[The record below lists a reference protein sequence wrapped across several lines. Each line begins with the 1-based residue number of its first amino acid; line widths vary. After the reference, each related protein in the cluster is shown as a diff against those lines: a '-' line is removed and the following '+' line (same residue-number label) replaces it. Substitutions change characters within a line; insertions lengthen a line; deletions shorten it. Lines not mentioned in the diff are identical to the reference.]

1 MQDLLGASPAIEAL
15 RANIGRLM
23 GRARGSSRLPPVLI
37 QGETGTGKGLVA
49 GLLHRTGPRAD
60 GPFVAVNCAAIPE
73 GLLES
78 ELFGFERGAFTDA
91 KHAKPGLFQTAH
103 RGVLFLDEVGLLP
116 AALQAKLLNAIE
128 EGSVRR
134 LGSTRSERIDVW
146 VISASNVDLRAAILE
161 HRFRED
167 LYQRLAGLTLSLP
180 PLRERGDDVIML
192 AEHYLARASAD
203 FSLPPRTLTPEARA
217 RLLGYRWPGNV
228 RELANLMER
237 AALLSDTP
245 QVTAATLDLKEAPL
259 TAPPVPPPG
268 SGAGAVSLDEAM
280 RDHLQAVLDQTG
292 GNITHTAAIL
302 GIARNT
308 LRSRIRKL
316 GLKGSGAVPPPS
328 TPREGA
334 PLAATGPATQTE
346 VTPAPRTAAVRW
358 ERRLITILG
367 AALSGPSETPSFQLA
382 PALQDL
388 ITKARSFG
396 ARIEELTPDRVVAAF
411 GFDPIED
418 GPRRASHS
426 AVAMLKALE
435 RTEDRSTPRLAGRFA
450 IHTGQ
455 YLIAQVSDVTG
466 MDANDRR
473 GAWSILD
480 ELVAQAEPDTIV
492 VDGATARFLERRF
505 ELRPTGAG
513 AGSAGQAYRVI
524 GHERSGFEVGGR
536 ILSRFVGR
544 ERELATLHDL
554 LARAEEGHGQIVGIL
569 GEPGVG
575 KSRLLH
581 EFQQGLER
589 GRASYI
595 EGRCLSYGN
604 TMPYLPIID
613 IVRNSFGVLDTDAAE
628 VITQKVH
635 AGLERLE
642 MEPEFTAPYL
652 LHLLGCKGGVEAV
665 VGLGPQAVKV
675 RTMEAL
681 RQTAIAG
688 SRERPIIFAVE
699 DLQWIDQ
706 TGEEALASL
715 AESLAGCPIMLIA
728 TYRPGYRPAWLE
740 RSYATQIGLNRLT
753 RANSLAV
760 LHSVVPEQ
768 ELPPDLAQV
777 ILSHAEGVP
786 FFLEE
791 LARAVTD
798 HPDLRSDVMVPHTIQ
813 GVLVARIDRLPEEE
827 RHLLQ
832 TSSVIGK
839 EVTIPVLK
847 AVADLPEE
855 VLRRCL
861 ARLEAAEFLH
871 QTRVAP
877 IEEYAFTHAL
887 THEAAYQSVLEARRR
902 PLHARVVEAIETLSP
917 DIRERRPELLAWH
930 YSHAELRGPAVACW
944 QLAGQRAIQ
953 RSASAEAIAH
963 LGKGL
968 ELLDEMPDTPER
980 APQELMLRMALGQ
993 AQVMS
998 AGYGAPELEP
1008 TLARARELCQQM
1020 GESPHLFP
1028 VLFGLWRF
1036 YVARADIATA
1046 QELATQ
1052 LLGAAERQGD
1062 QKLLTPAHVAC
1073 GVPLFY
1079 RGELSAARAH
1089 LDQAVALYRPEYST
1103 AQTLAYGQDLGVAA
1117 LCFLAWT
1124 LGLLG
1129 YRDQAAETAERG
1141 LGLARAV
1148 SHPFTLALALH
1159 LNGMV
1164 RHLRGEMQVVGQI
1177 GEEELAL
1184 AREQQFPF
1192 FLAGGLGFTGAA
1204 LTASGKTEQG
1214 LELMREGARVYRAT
1228 GQKLGLGHL
1237 AHLGGSLVGAD
1248 RAEEALAIVAEA
1260 LAWSPGSEERVY
1272 QAEFA
1277 RIKGEALLRPA
1288 TPDQEA
1294 ATACFEEAIELA
1306 RKQGARVFE
1315 LRAVTS
1321 LARLWQQQGRAATA
1335 HDRLASAIGW
1345 FTEGLDL
1352 ADQQAA
1358 RSLLGE
1364 LSASAAS

>member
-1 MQDLLGASPAIEAL
+1 MQDVLGASPAIQAL

-23 GRARGSSRLPPVLI
+23 GRVRGSSRLPPVLI

-49 GLLHRTGPRAD
+49 SVLHRTGPRAG

-73 GLLES
+73 GLLEA

-91 KHAKPGLFQTAH
+91 KSAKPGLFQTAN

-116 AALQAKLLNAIE
+116 AALQAKLLNVIE
-128 EGSVRR
+128 EGTVRR
-134 LGSTRSERIDVW
+134 LGSTRSERVDVW
-146 VISASNVDLRAAILE
+146 IISASNVDLRAAILE

-167 LYQRLAGLTLSLP
+167 LYQRLSGLTLTLP

-192 AEHYLARASAD
+192 AEHYLTRASAD
-203 FSLPPRTLTPEARA
+203 FSLPPRSLTSEARV

-245 QVTAATLDLKEAPL
+245 QVTAATLDLKEAPM
-259 TAPPVPPPG
+259 TAAPAAPPGP
-268 SGAGAVSLDEAM
+268 GAGAASLDEAM
-280 RDHLQAVLDQTG
+280 RDHLQTVLDQTG
-292 GNITHTAAIL
+292 WNITHTAAIL

-316 GLKGSGAVPPPS
+316 GLKGADAVAPPS
-328 TPREGA
+328 TSREEG
-334 PLAATGPATQTE
+334 PLAVTGSASAPE
-346 VTPAPRTAAVRW
+346 MTPAPSTAAVRW
-358 ERRLITILG
+358 ERRLVTMLG
-367 AALSGPSETPSFQLA
+367 VALSGPSETPSFQLA

-418 GPRRASHS
+418 APRRACHS
-426 AVAMLKALE
+426 AVAMLKSLE
-435 RTEDRSTPRLAGRFA
+435 RTEDGSMPRLTGRFA

-466 MDANDRR
+466 MDADDRR
-473 GAWSILD
+473 RAWSILD
-480 ELVAQAEPDTIV
+480 ELVAHAESDTIV
-492 VDGATARFLERRF
+492 VDGASARFLERRF

-513 AGSAGQAYRVI
+513 AGLAGQAYRVI

-536 ILSRFVGR
+536 TLSRFVGR
-544 ERELATLHDL
+544 ERDLATLHDL
-554 LARAEEGHGQIVGIL
+554 LARAEEGHGQVVGIL

-581 EFQQGLER
+581 EFQQGLEP
-589 GRASYI
+589 GRATYI
-595 EGRCLSYGN
+595 EGRCLSYGS
-604 TMPYLPIID
+604 TIPYLPIID
-613 IVRNSFGVLDTDAAE
+613 IVRNSFGVLDTDDPD

-635 AGLERLE
+635 AGLEALG
-642 MEPEFTAPYL
+642 MEPESTAPYL
-652 LHLLGCKGGVEAV
+652 LHLLGSKTGVEAV
-665 VGLGPQAVKV
+665 MGLSPQAVKV

-688 SRERPIIFAVE
+688 SRGRPIIFAVE
-699 DLQWIDQ
+699 DLHWIDQ
-706 TGEEALASL
+706 TGEDALASL

-728 TYRPGYRPAWLE
+728 TYRPGYRPVWLE

-753 RANSLAV
+753 RAHSLAV
-760 LHSVVPEQ
+760 LHSVIPEQ
-768 ELPPDLAQV
+768 ELPPHLAHV

-832 TSSVIGK
+832 LSSVIGK
-839 EVTIPVLK
+839 EVSVSVLE

-861 ARLEAAEFLH
+861 ARLEATEFLH

-877 IEEYAFTHAL
+877 AEEYAFTHAL
-887 THEAAYQSVLEARRR
+887 THEVAYQSVLEARRP
-902 PLHARVVEAIETLSP
+902 PLHARVAEAIETLSP

-930 YSHAELRGPAVACW
+930 YSKAELREPAIACW
-944 QLAGQRAIQ
+944 QLAGQCAIQ

-963 LGKGL
+963 LRKGL
-968 ELLDEMPDTPER
+968 ELLDELPDTPER
-980 APQELMLRMALGQ
+980 ARQELMLRIALGQ

-1008 TLARARELCQQM
+1008 TLARARQLCQQM

-1036 YVARADIATA
+1036 YLARGDVATARA
-1046 QELATQ
+1046 LATQ
-1052 LLGAAERQGD
+1052 LLGAAERQDD
-1062 QKLLTPAHVAC
+1062 QRLLTPAHSAC

-1089 LDQAVALYRPEYST
+1089 FDQAVASYRPEHST

-1129 YRDQAAETAERG
+1129 YRDQAVETAERG
-1141 LGLARAV
+1141 LDLARAV

-1164 RHLRGEMQVVGQI
+1164 RHLRGEMPAVGQM

-1184 AREQQFPF
+1184 SREQQFPF
-1192 FLAGGLGFTGAA
+1192 FLAGGLGLTGAA

-1214 LELMREGARVYRAT
+1214 LELMREGAHVYQASGMRV
-1228 GQKLGLGHL
+1228 GLGHM
-1237 AHLGGSLVGAD
+1237 AHLGAALVGVG
-1248 RAEEALAIVAEA
+1248 RAEEALAVVAEA
-1260 LAWSPGSEERVY
+1260 LAWSPGSEEYMYR
-1272 QAEFA
+1272 AEFA
-1277 RIKGEALLRPA
+1277 RIRGEALLRQA
-1288 TPDQEA
+1288 TPDPEA

-1306 RKQGARVFE
+1306 RGQGARVFE
-1315 LRAVTS
+1315 LWAVTS
-1321 LARLWQQQGRAATA
+1321 LARLWQRQGRAAA
-1335 HDRLASAIGW
+1335 ARDRLTSVIGW

-1352 ADQQAA
+1352 ADLQAA

-1364 LSASAAS
+1364 LSAPTVA

>member
-1 MQDLLGASPAIEAL
+1 MLGASPAIEAL

-23 GRARGSSRLPPVLI
+23 ARARGSSRPPAVLI

-49 GLLHRTGPRAD
+49 GVLHRASPRAG

-73 GLLES
+73 GLLEA

-91 KHAKPGLFQTAH
+91 KHAKAGLFQTAH
-103 RGVLFLDEVGLLP
+103 RGTLFLDEVGLLP
-116 AALQAKLLNAIE
+116 GALQAKLLNAIE

-134 LGSTRSERIDVW
+134 LGSTRSEVIDVW
-146 VISASNVDLRAAILE
+146 VISASNVDLRAAIQE

-167 LYQRLAGLTLSLP
+167 LYQRLAALTLFLP
-180 PLRERGDDVIML
+180 PLRERGDDVILL
-192 AEHYLARASAD
+192 AEHYLTRASAD

-217 RLLGYRWPGNV
+217 CLLSYRWPGNV
-228 RELANLMER
+228 RELANSMER
-237 AALLSDTP
+237 AALLSDTS
-245 QVTAATLDLKEAPL
+245 QVTAATLGLKEAAL
-259 TAPPVPPPG
+259 TAPPAPSAGPG
-268 SGAGAVSLDEAM
+268 ASAGSLNEAM

-292 GNITHTAAIL
+292 GNITQTAAIL

-316 GLKGSGAVPPPS
+316 GLKGFGPVAPS
-328 TPREGA
+328 SAAREGA
-334 PLAATGPATQTE
+334 PRAAPGAAPQPE
-346 VTPAPRTAAVRW
+346 VTPAPRAAAVRW

-367 AALSGPSETPSFQLA
+367 AALSDPSETPSFHLA
-382 PALQDL
+382 PALEDL
-388 ITKARSFG
+388 ITKARNFG
-396 ARIEELTPDRVVAAF
+396 ARIEELTPDRIVAAF

-426 AVAMLKALE
+426 ALAMLKELE
-435 RTEDRSTPRLAGRFA
+435 RIGGSSTPRLAARFT

-455 YLIAQVSDVTG
+455 YLITQVSDVTG
-466 MDANDRR
+466 MDAGERR

-480 ELVAQAEPDTIV
+480 ELMAQAEPDTIV
-492 VDGATARFLERRF
+492 VDEATARFLERRF
-505 ELRPTGAG
+505 ELRPMGAG
-513 AGSAGQAYRVI
+513 AGPAGQAYRLI
-524 GHERSGFEVGGR
+524 GHERTGFEVGGR
-536 ILSRFVGR
+536 TLSRFVGR

-554 LARAEEGHGQIVGIL
+554 LARAEDGHGQVVGIL

-589 GRASYI
+589 GRAAYI

-604 TMPYLPIID
+604 TIPYLPIID
-613 IVRNSFGVLDTDAAE
+613 IIRNSFGVLDTDAAE
-628 VITQKVH
+628 VIAQKVH
-635 AGLERLE
+635 AGLTALG
-642 MEPEFTAPYL
+642 MEPESAAPYL
-652 LHLLGCKGGVEAV
+652 LHLLGCKCGVEAV
-665 VGLGPQAVKV
+665 VGLSPQAVKS

-706 TGEEALASL
+706 TGEDALASL
-715 AESLAGCPIMLIA
+715 AESLAGCPIMLVA

-740 RSYATQIGLNRLT
+740 RSYATQIGLNPLT
-753 RANSLAV
+753 HVHSLAV
-760 LHSVVPEQ
+760 LHSVVTEQ
-768 ELPPDLAQV
+768 ELTPHLAQV
-777 ILSHAEGVP
+777 ILSRAEGVP

-798 HPDLRSDVMVPHTIQ
+798 HPDLRSDVMVPDTIQ

-839 EVTIPVLK
+839 EVTVPVLK

-861 ARLEAAEFLH
+861 AGLEAAEFLH

-877 IEEYAFTHAL
+877 TEEYAFTHAL

-902 PLHARVVEAIETLSP
+902 RLHARVAEAIEALSP
-917 DIRERRPELLAWH
+917 DIRERRPELLARH
-930 YSHAELRGPAVACW
+930 YSHAELRGPAIACW
-944 QLAGQRAIQ
+944 QLAGQCALQ

-968 ELLDEMPDTPER
+968 DLLDEMPDTPDR
-980 APQELMLRMALGQ
+980 ASQELMLRIALGQ

-998 AGYGAPELEP
+998 AGYGARELEP
-1008 TLARARELCQQM
+1008 TLDRARELCQQM
-1020 GESPHLFP
+1020 EESSHLFP

-1046 QELATQ
+1046 RELATQ

-1062 QKLLTPAHVAC
+1062 EKLLTPAHVAC

-1089 LDQAVALYRPEYST
+1089 LDQAVAFYRPDHST

-1129 YRDQAAETAERG
+1129 YCDQAAEAAERG

-1164 RHLRGEMQVVGQI
+1164 RHLRGEIQLVGKI

-1184 AREQQFPF
+1184 SREQQFPF
-1192 FLAGGLGFTGAA
+1192 FLAGGSGFTGAA
-1204 LTASGKTEQG
+1204 LTAGGKTEQG
-1214 LELMREGARVYRAT
+1214 LELMREGSRIYRAT
-1228 GQKLGLGHL
+1228 GMKVGLGHMT
-1237 AHLGGSLVGAD
+1237 HLGAALVGGA
-1248 RAEEALAIVAEA
+1248 RAGEALAVVADA

-1272 QAEFA
+1272 LAEFA
-1277 RIKGEALLRPA
+1277 RIKGEALLQR
-1288 TPDQEA
+1288 TPPDHEAAIACFQEA
-1294 ATACFEEAIELA
+1294 IDLA
-1306 RKQGARVFE
+1306 RDQGSRVFE

-1321 LARLWQQQGRAATA
+1321 LARLWRQQGRAAA
-1335 HDRLASAIGW
+1335 ARDRLAAAIGW

-1352 ADQQAA
+1352 SDQQAA
-1358 RSLLGE
+1358 RSLLDE
-1364 LSASAAS
+1364 LSASAAP